1 MGNRAAPAYTGPPVT
16 APPRAPAGYYSR
28 SGQPRR
34 APAYRPA
41 PAVGAYR
48 QPRARY
54 ATAPTYAAPAGK
66 SYDLFSLYFLFLLQL
81 SPGHQWLMLQLMQ
94 LQVFKTLIFFGCF
107 TFFYSRRKP
116 YNVRS
121 PDVHSP
127 CHLRNCSN
135 LCCTCHNFFDMLP
148 NTHSCTNLRHLICRL
163 FLIKFQNLIFSLQ
176 LLLQRTPLRCLQ
188 PHSHLMRLQQPLTLP
203 QPPPTPLQRLLRLMQ
218 LQQLTPAT
226 PQLPQ

>member
-94 LQVFKTLIFFGCF
+94 LQVFKTYFFSDVSLFFTVVASPTTFAAPTYIPPATYATAPTYAAPATTSLTCFPTPTAAPTYATSYAGCF
-107 TFFYSRRKP
+107 
-116 YNVRS
+116 
-121 PDVHSP
+121 
-127 CHLRNCSN
+127 L
-135 LCCTCHNFFDMLP
+135 
-148 NTHSCTNLRHLICRL
+148 
-163 FLIKFQNLIFSLQ
+163 
-176 LLLQRTPLRCLQ
+176 
-188 PHSHLMRLQQPLTLP
+188 
-203 QPPPTPLQRLLRLMQ
+203 
-218 LQQLTPAT
+218 
-226 PQLPQ
+226 